1 MNVSDR
7 LRQLRCAG
15 CHWRKTVGP
24 DEMIER
30 LRLMGRLRRDAKPDW
45 EYVLE
50 LFRLESQNMACVEC
64 GQQGLLVEP
73 VTDDFD
79 DWGQAVKCEVCKTPI
94 PLERIEIFPDSK
106 RCAKCVDVSMEEREF
121 CDYCG
126 GLMKMVRRKG
136 TGISGYQMAC
146 SDCGR

>member
-7 LRQLRCAG
+7 LRQLRCDE
-15 CHWRKTVGP
+15 CQWRKTVGP
-24 DEMIER
+24 DDMVDR
-30 LRLMGRLRRDAKPDW
+30 LRTMGRLRRDAKPDW

-50 LFRLESQNMACVEC
+50 LFRLESQNMTCGEC

-73 VTDDFD
+73 VSDDFD
-79 DWGQAVKCEVCKTPI
+79 DWGQPIKCEVCKAVI
-94 PLERIEIFPDSK
+94 PPERIEIFPNSK
-106 RCAKCVDVSMEEREF
+106 RCAKCVDVSTEEREF

-126 GLMKMVRRKG
+126 GLMKMAPSRGAGIVR
-136 TGISGYQMAC
+136 YQMIC